1 MHSIS
6 LTIQTFNSYDGHCI
20 DIFSDTLMYAKN
32 DCAMRFV
39 LPVVIFDVSCLV
51 QNTILTC
58 YGSINFI
65 AVSLPC
71 RGRI

>member
-6 LTIQTFNSYDGHCI
+6 LNIQTFNSYDGHCI

-32 DCAMRFV
+32 DRVMRFV
-39 LPVVIFDVSCLV
+39 IPVVIFDVSYLV

-58 YGSINFI
+58 HGSINFI